1 MQRTR
6 IDTLVTRTGTSIEKF
21 FSNPWRRI
29 SLIVISLLFG
39 FFAGAG
45 ISTTAG
51 QAAQWDIVAAGL
63 LVWFTELVSRLVYRR
78 RDLSILE
85 EKKRSLFSETLNF
98 FKIGV
103 IYSLFLEAFKLGS

>member
-6 IDTLVTRTGTSIEKF
+6 LNTLVDVAGIRIDRF
-21 FSNPWRRI
+21 FGNPWRRI
-29 SLIVISLLFG
+29 SLLIIGLLFG

-51 QAAQWDIVAAGL
+51 QAAEWDILGAGF
-63 LVWFTELVSRLVYRR
+63 LVLVTEFISRFVYRR
-78 RDLSILE
+78 
-85 EKKRSLFSETLNF
+85 KGRSLFVEVLNF
-98 FKIGV
+98 FKIGM

>member
-6 IDTLVTRTGTSIEKF
+6 LNTLVDGTGTRIERF
-21 FSNPWRRI
+21 FDNPWRRF
-29 SLIVISLLFG
+29 SLILIGLLFG

-51 QAAQWDIVAAGL
+51 QAAEWDIVGAGL
-63 LVWFTELVSRLVYRR
+63 ILFFTELVSRFVYAQNR
-78 RDLSILE
+78 
-85 EKKRSLFSETLNF
+85 RSLFVDILNF